1 MIEFLNRLAELT
13 NIGLLVLAL
22 FVASWAIVFA
32 LVLAVRSIGQAV
44 ADRNESPANRR
55 QSEVRVTLSELT
67 DSKSEVPA

>member
-1 MIEFLNRLAELT
+1 MIVFLNRLAELT

>member
-1 MIEFLNRLAELT
+1 MIEFLNRLAELM

-22 FVASWAIVFA
+22 FAASWAIV
-32 LVLAVRSIGQAV
+32 LAVVLTARAISQAV

-55 QSEVRVTLSELT
+55 HSEVRGNLAELT